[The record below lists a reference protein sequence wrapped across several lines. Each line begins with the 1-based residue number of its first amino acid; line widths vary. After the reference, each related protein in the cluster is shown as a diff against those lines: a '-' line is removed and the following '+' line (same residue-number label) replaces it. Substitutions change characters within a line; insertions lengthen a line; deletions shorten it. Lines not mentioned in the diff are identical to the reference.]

1 VTDERPTPAETE
13 PTPAEVEIPAD
24 ADAAQPVVEETVARE
39 RLEVRRAPKYFN
51 FMLVFAVLAGIAVT
65 IITFSMPYDPETA
78 NYDRNTVF
86 GFALLI
92 SVAFGFALGAVV
104 ALIAERV
111 TRRSARVVEVAHVT
125 GTVKHPG
132 E

>member
-1 VTDERPTPAETE
+1 VVHQA
-13 PTPAEVEIPAD
+13 AD
-24 ADAAQPVVEETVARE
+24 DAQPVVEETVAHE

-51 FMLVFAVLAGIAVT
+51 FMFVFAALAGIAVT
-65 IITFSMPYDPETA
+65 IITFSLPYDPETA

-92 SVAFGFALGAVV
+92 AVAFGFALGAVV

-125 GTVKHPG
+125 GTVKRPG